1 MHARIDAS
9 QDDRARRAA
18 MIPSA
23 QGDAMYKR
31 ILVPVDGS
39 RYSRRGLREAIRL
52 AKNQRARICLLH
64 VVEEYFIAQTGEAVI
79 FAEDMFKA
87 MRTSGRKILSRAAE
101 SARKRG
107 IRPRTVLVESIAR
120 PVADVIVRE
129 ARKWKADLIVIGTHG
144 RRGLR
149 RVVMGSDAEQV
160 VRNAPAPVLLIRAAA
175 R

>member
-1 MHARIDAS
+1 
-9 QDDRARRAA
+9 
-18 MIPSA
+18 
-23 QGDAMYKR
+23 MYKR
-31 ILVPVDGS
+31 ILVPIDGS
-39 RYSRRGLREAIRL
+39 SSSRRGLREAIRL
-52 AKNQRARICLLH
+52 AKNQKARLCLLH
-64 VVEEYFIAQTGEAVI
+64 VVEELFIAQTGEAVI

-87 MRTSGRKILSRAAE
+87 MRASGRAILSRAAAA
-101 SARKRG
+101 ARKRG
-107 IRPRTVLVESIAR
+107 VRARTVLVESIAM
-120 PVADVIVRE
+120 PAADVIVRE